1 MTTIASARIRALS
14 IISITIVVVLLLLSS
29 ASQASLE
36 AGETISYRVKGGD
49 TLWQI
54 AADHGPADRDRRE
67 IVALIERINELDA
80 GSLQIGQVIEIPSIE
95 S

>member
-36 AGETISYRVKGGD
+36 VEQPFRTESRVATRSGRSRR
-49 TLWQI
+49 TMVRLIVI
-54 AADHGPADRDRRE
+54 A
-67 IVALIERINELDA
+67 ER
-80 GSLQIGQVIEIPSIE
+80 SLR
-95 S
+95 